1 MVASLAEG
9 EVLEVEERTQ
19 VASDME
25 VLIQC
30 NIFGFY
36 LYLSIYIYIWLIYVW
51 PFPHMNTVGKCEIQK
66 LAYLTM
72 ILEAQE
78 ALEDW

>member
-9 EVLEVEERTQ
+9 EVLEVERTQ

-25 VLIQC
+25 R